1 MKAPIID
8 TIYKISGKNSNIK
21 EHLISK
27 KTPAVTIVAAWI
39 NAETGVGPS
48 MASGNQVWR
57 PIWADLDKTPIN
69 KNKPIKNN
77 KLNFILKIKMYS
89 FCIKGIIALS
99 IEKSSDP
106 YNKNIIEKE
115 AKRETSP
122 TLLTINAL
130 KADLTA
136 WILENQ
142 KFIKK

>member
-1 MKAPIID
+1 
-8 TIYKISGKNSNIK
+8 
-21 EHLISK
+21 
-27 KTPAVTIVAAWI
+27 
-39 NAETGVGPS
+39 
-48 MASGNQVWR
+48 
-57 PIWADLDKTPIN
+57 
-69 KNKPIKNN
+69 
-77 KLNFILKIKMYS
+77 MYS

-136 WILENQ
+136 
-142 KFIKK
+142 